1 MKDKEVYLL
10 NNFPTQESNLDL
22 PTCRQIL
29 YHLSHQ
35 ESYSSYKNIKGNIN
49 IWKLTSKNLLTS

>member
-1 MKDKEVYLL
+1 MKDKELCLL
-10 NNFPTQESNLDL
+10 NNFPTQGSNLDL

-35 ESYSSYKNIKGNIN
+35 ESPKSFKKYFYNIKYKFLIT
-49 IWKLTSKNLLTS
+49 L